1 MPSQVD
7 SLSRFGQGRHHK
19 KNLRRR
25 RCQQEMRR
33 IVRSLGLGI
42 GASRHNVVPSA
53 VVPDHVH
60 QEAVQHASMTNSLEE
75 GQILM
80 DDDDDS
86 LNSILKEIDRWN

>member
-1 MPSQVD
+1 
-7 SLSRFGQGRHHK
+7 
-19 KNLRRR
+19 
-25 RCQQEMRR
+25 MRR

-42 GASRHNVVPSA
+42 GASRHNVVPNA
-53 VVPDHVH
+53 GVPDHVH
-60 QEAVQHASMTNSLEE
+60 QEAVQHALMTNSLEE

>member
-1 MPSQVD
+1 
-7 SLSRFGQGRHHK
+7 
-19 KNLRRR
+19 
-25 RCQQEMRR
+25 MRR
-33 IVRSLGLGI
+33 IVKSLGVGI
-42 GASRHNVVPSA
+42 AASQHIVVPTA